1 MNELLNKKLEAV
13 TAAFDSSGRAA
24 VRYQKLVEGISTVM
38 MGAMMLLDSV
48 DVSATEAPS
57 ASIPSDASGAAQEA
71 AEAAAIAEDGRSAK
85 TAPAAQE
92 TPQTGG
98 GDDAPLRTVTHDE
111 LITLI
116 TAKIKENR
124 ANQGRIKEL
133 LDQFN
138 VARVSDLPPE
148 KCGELKELIAG
159 LSHSGGNGGNGSA
172 AMA

>member
-48 DVSATEAPS
+48 DVSA
-57 ASIPSDASGAAQEA
+57 SIPSDASGAAQEA

-98 GDDAPLRTVTHDE
+98 GDDAPPRTVTHDE